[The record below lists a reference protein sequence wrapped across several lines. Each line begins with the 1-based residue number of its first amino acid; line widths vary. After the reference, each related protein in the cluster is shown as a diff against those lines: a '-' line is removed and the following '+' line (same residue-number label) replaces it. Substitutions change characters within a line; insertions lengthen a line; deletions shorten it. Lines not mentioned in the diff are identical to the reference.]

1 MRIIET
7 CEAHLNGRSVVKRIP
22 NWLTYLR
29 LALTPVFVLL
39 MVEPSRWM
47 VYAATTIFIIAAV
60 TDLFDGFLARRFG
73 AVSDAGKLL
82 DPVADKILVMAA
94 LVMLV
99 AQRSEVDGSP
109 WVPAWM
115 VVLVLAR
122 EIWVTGVRAL
132 AASKGV
138 IVAAGTAGKIKSS
151 FQMVAIVLLLL
162 HDYPLV
168 VVGVSIPSQIVGLNA
183 LLLSIVLS
191 YWGAIDYT
199 LAVFGGGAEGEPPSS
214 ASRS

>member
-1 MRIIET
+1 
-7 CEAHLNGRSVVKRIP
+7 VVKRIP

-39 MVEPSRWM
+39 MVEPSPWM
-47 VYAATTIFIIAAV
+47 VYAATGIFIVAAI
-60 TDLFDGFLARRFG
+60 TDLFDGILARRLG

-99 AQRSEVDGSP
+99 AQRSEVDGTP
-109 WVPAWM
+109 WVPGWM

-132 AASKGV
+132 AASRGV
-138 IVAAGTAGKIKSS
+138 IVAAGMAGKVKSS

-162 HDYPLV
+162 HDYPV
-168 VVGVSIPSQIVGLNA
+168 VIFGLSMPSQILGLNA
-183 LLLSIVLS
+183 LLLSIILS

-199 LAVFGGGAEGEPPSS
+199 LAVFGGDGEGDRPAP
-214 ASRS
+214 AP

>member
-1 MRIIET
+1 VTI
-7 CEAHLNGRSVVKRIP
+7 VVKRIP

-39 MVEPSRWM
+39 MIEPSPWM
-47 VYAATTIFIIAAV
+47 VYAATAIFIVAAL
-60 TDLFDGFLARRFG
+60 TDLFDGLLARRFG

-99 AQRSEVDGSP
+99 SQRSEVDGAP
-109 WVPAWM
+109 WVPGWM

-138 IVAAGTAGKIKSS
+138 IVAAGVAGKIKSS

-162 HDYPLV
+162 HDFQFRIG
-168 VVGVSIPSQIVGLNA
+168 GVAVPSQILGLNA
-183 LLLSIVLS
+183 LLLSILLS

-199 LAVFGGGAEGEPPSS
+199 LAIFGGSESAERPKSS
-214 ASRS
+214 SES

>member
-1 MRIIET
+1 M
-7 CEAHLNGRSVVKRIP
+7 VKRIP

-29 LALTPVFVLL
+29 LVLTPVFVLL

-47 VYAATTIFIIAAV
+47 VYAATGIFIVAAL

-99 AQRSEVDGSP
+99 SQRSEVDGAP
-109 WVPAWM
+109 WVPGWM

-138 IVAAGTAGKIKSS
+138 VMAAGMAGKIKSS

-162 HDYPLV
+162 HDHHFSIA
-168 VVGVSIPSQIVGLNA
+168 GVSVPSQTLGLNA
-183 LLLSIVLS
+183 LLLSILLS
-191 YWGAIDYT
+191 YWGAVDYT
-199 LAVFGGGAEGEPPSS
+199 LTVFGGSSSGNTPPA
-214 ASRS
+214 AS